1 MSINKNDEFI
11 VNIIDDGI
19 NGEGI
24 AKIDNFTV
32 FVKGA
37 IKGEKAKIKIIKVL
51 TSHAYG
57 KILEIIDRSVYRKNP
72 DCDTYNRCGGCC
84 LRHIDY
90 EYTLKIKKNIV
101 ENVLRKQGLDYIK
114 VNDVL
119 GMKKPYYYRNKL
131 QYPLGL
137 DKANNKVMGV
147 FEERSHNVINTEKCM
162 IQNKLI
168 QSIANDIFTFIKSN
182 NISVYNEKSLKGI
195 VRHIIIRVGIKTNEV
210 MCTLV
215 LNEDKIEKEVE
226 EKFVEYITK
235 RYSQIK
241 TIIKNINSRNTN
253 VILGDKNIVL
263 YGNGYIYDD
272 ILGYKFKIS
281 NMSFYQVN
289 PVQTEVLYLKAIE
302 YASLKGEETI
312 FDLYC
317 GIGTIGICASKKSKK
332 LYGIETIKEAI
343 DDARENAKI
352 NNISNA
358 EFFVGDVEKKLPEF
372 IKKNNIK
379 PDVIFIDPP
388 RKGCDKT
395 AIYTILNIVP
405 KKIVYVSCNPSTL
418 ARDLKMFEEKYD
430 IKEITPVDMFPFTSH
445 VEVCAL
451 LELKNCRPLLNLL
464 AFKIQLCFI
473 KEVDL
478 D

>member
-119 GMKKPYYYRNKL
+119 GMKNPYYYRNKL

-168 QSIANDIFTFIKSN
+168 QSIANDIFTFIKSD

-226 EKFVEYITK
+226 EKLVEYITK

-445 VEVCAL
+445 VECCVL
-451 LELKNCRPLLNLL
+451 LELKNY
-464 AFKIQLCFI
+464 Q
-473 KEVDL
+473 
-478 D
+478 

>member
-445 VEVCAL
+445 VECCVL
-451 LELKNCRPLLNLL
+451 LELKNC
-464 AFKIQLCFI
+464 QSS
-473 KEVDL
+473 
-478 D
+478 

>member
-168 QSIANDIFTFIKSN
+168 QSIANDIFNFIKSN

-445 VEVCAL
+445 VECCVL

-464 AFKIQLCFI
+464 AFKTQ
-473 KEVDL
+473 
-478 D
+478 

>member
-312 FDLYC
+312 LDLYC

-445 VEVCAL
+445 VECCVL

>member
-195 VRHIIIRVGIKTNEV
+195 IRHIIIRVGIKTNEV

-312 FDLYC
+312 LDLYC

-445 VEVCAL
+445 VECCVL

>member
-195 VRHIIIRVGIKTNEV
+195 IRHIIIRVGIKTNEV

-241 TIIKNINSRNTN
+241 TIIKNINDKNTN

-312 FDLYC
+312 LDLYC

-445 VEVCAL
+445 VECCVL
-451 LELKNCRPLLNLL
+451 LELKNC
-464 AFKIQLCFI
+464 Q
-473 KEVDL
+473 
-478 D
+478 

>member
-195 VRHIIIRVGIKTNEV
+195 IRHIIIRVGIKTNEV

-312 FDLYC
+312 LDLYC

-445 VEVCAL
+445 VECCVL

-464 AFKIQLCFI
+464 AFKIQ
-473 KEVDL
+473 
-478 D
+478 

>member
-195 VRHIIIRVGIKTNEV
+195 IRHIIIRVGIKTNEV

-241 TIIKNINSRNTN
+241 TIIKNINDKNTN

-312 FDLYC
+312 LDLYC

-445 VEVCAL
+445 VECCVL
-451 LELKNCRPLLNLL
+451 LELKSCRPLLNLL

>member
-195 VRHIIIRVGIKTNEV
+195 IRHIIIRVGIKTNEV

-241 TIIKNINSRNTN
+241 TIIKNINDKNTN

-445 VEVCAL
+445 VECCVL

-464 AFKIQLCFI
+464 AFKTQ
-473 KEVDL
+473 
-478 D
+478 

>member
-101 ENVLRKQGLDYIK
+101 ENVLRKQGLAYIK

-445 VEVCAL
+445 VECVVAMTL
-451 LELKNCRPLLNLL
+451 RETM
-464 AFKIQLCFI
+464 
-473 KEVDL
+473 
-478 D
+478 

>member
-119 GMKKPYYYRNKL
+119 GMKNPYYYRNKL

-137 DKANNKVMGV
+137 DKTNNKVMGV

-168 QSIANDIFTFIKSN
+168 QSIANDIFNFIKSN

-379 PDVIFIDPP
+379 PDVVFIDPP

-464 AFKIQLCFI
+464 AFKIQ
-473 KEVDL
+473 
-478 D
+478 

>member
-195 VRHIIIRVGIKTNEV
+195 IRHIIIRVGIKTNEV

-241 TIIKNINSRNTN
+241 TIIKNINDKNTN

-445 VEVCAL
+445 VECCVL
-451 LELKNCRPLLNLL
+451 LELKNC
-464 AFKIQLCFI
+464 Q
-473 KEVDL
+473 
-478 D
+478 

>member
-1 MSINKNDEFI
+1 MNINKNDEFI

-445 VEVCAL
+445 VECCVL

>member
-195 VRHIIIRVGIKTNEV
+195 VSGILLIV
-210 MCTLV
+210 FTL
-215 LNEDKIEKEVE
+215 
-226 EKFVEYITK
+226 
-235 RYSQIK
+235 
-241 TIIKNINSRNTN
+241 
-253 VILGDKNIVL
+253 
-263 YGNGYIYDD
+263 
-272 ILGYKFKIS
+272 
-281 NMSFYQVN
+281 
-289 PVQTEVLYLKAIE
+289 
-302 YASLKGEETI
+302 
-312 FDLYC
+312 
-317 GIGTIGICASKKSKK
+317 
-332 LYGIETIKEAI
+332 
-343 DDARENAKI
+343 
-352 NNISNA
+352 
-358 EFFVGDVEKKLPEF
+358 
-372 IKKNNIK
+372 
-379 PDVIFIDPP
+379 
-388 RKGCDKT
+388 
-395 AIYTILNIVP
+395 
-405 KKIVYVSCNPSTL
+405 
-418 ARDLKMFEEKYD
+418 
-430 IKEITPVDMFPFTSH
+430 
-445 VEVCAL
+445 
-451 LELKNCRPLLNLL
+451 
-464 AFKIQLCFI
+464 
-473 KEVDL
+473 
-478 D
+478 

>member
-195 VRHIIIRVGIKTNEV
+195 IRHIIIRVGIKTNEV

-312 FDLYC
+312 LDLYC

-445 VEVCAL
+445 VECCVL

-464 AFKIQLCFI
+464 AFKTQ
-473 KEVDL
+473 
-478 D
+478 

>member
-57 KILEIIDRSVYRKNP
+57 KILEIIDRSIYREDS

-168 QSIANDIFTFIKSN
+168 QSIANDIFNFIKSN

-445 VEVCAL
+445 VECCVL

-464 AFKIQLCFI
+464 AFTIQ
-473 KEVDL
+473 
-478 D
+478 

>member
-114 VNDVL
+114 VNDAL

-241 TIIKNINSRNTN
+241 TIIKNINDKNTN

-445 VEVCAL
+445 VECCVL

-464 AFKIQLCFI
+464 AFKIQ
-473 KEVDL
+473 
-478 D
+478 

>member
-241 TIIKNINSRNTN
+241 TIIKNINDKNTN

-312 FDLYC
+312 LDLYC

-445 VEVCAL
+445 VECCVL

-464 AFKIQLCFI
+464 AFKTQ
-473 KEVDL
+473 
-478 D
+478 

>member
-168 QSIANDIFTFIKSN
+168 QSIANDIFTFIKNN

-451 LELKNCRPLLNLL
+451 LELKNYRPLLNLL

>member
-241 TIIKNINSRNTN
+241 TIIKNINDKNTN

-312 FDLYC
+312 LDLYC

-445 VEVCAL
+445 VECCVL
-451 LELKNCRPLLNLL
+451 LELKNC
-464 AFKIQLCFI
+464 QSS
-473 KEVDL
+473 
-478 D
+478 